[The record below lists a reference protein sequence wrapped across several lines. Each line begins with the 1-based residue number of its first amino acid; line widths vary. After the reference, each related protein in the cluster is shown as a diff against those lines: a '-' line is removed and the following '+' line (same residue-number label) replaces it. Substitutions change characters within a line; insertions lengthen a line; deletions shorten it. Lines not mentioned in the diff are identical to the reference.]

1 MKRFLVALLAVVLAV
16 SLVACGGSNQ
26 SQQGNEGSQ
35 EGGQETQ
42 PTEKQSVEI
51 TVWSHLT
58 DQEIEEVQK
67 VADKWSAE
75 TGNKAKILADTSDFQ
90 AFATAANSGKGPDIM
105 FGLPHDN
112 LGTFYKAGLLDPI
125 PDDLINDSDYVPLS
139 IQAVSFDGKKYAVP
153 LAMESYALFYNT
165 DMIKDPPKTWDEF
178 INAAQQYGFMYDINN
193 FYYSYAFVSG
203 YGGYVFKNNNGAYD
217 INDIGL
223 NNDGAKKGFATIS
236 DLVNKYKF
244 MPADIKGDIAKGNFQ
259 NKKIGMYI
267 SGPWDVPSFEDAG
280 VNFAVTSLP
289 KLENGNDM
297 KPFVGVQAAFVNAN
311 SKNKDVAWDL
321 MKYLIKNTP
330 IPLFE
335 IGNRIPVVNSVL
347 NSDEVQS
354 NEIMKGFADSA
365 SKGEPM
371 PNIPEVQAMWTP
383 ANNNLTLLT
392 SGKLAPDKVADQI
405 VAQMKE
411 GIATMQ

>member
-1 MKRFLVALLAVVLAV
+1 MMKKFLAVILIAILAV
-16 SLVACGGSNQ
+16 SMAACGGS
-26 SQQGNEGSQ
+26 SQPQQNNESSQ
-35 EGGQETQ
+35 NTQ
-42 PTEKQSVEI
+42 PEKKGGVEI
-51 TVWSHLT
+51 TVWSHFG
-58 DQEIEEVQK
+58 DKEIVPVQE
-67 VADKWSAE
+67 AANKWAAE
-75 TGNKAKILADTSDFQ
+75 TGNKVKVLTDNSDFQ

-112 LGTFYKAGLLDPI
+112 LGTFYKAGLLEPV
-125 PDDLINDSDYVPLS
+125 PDDLINDSDYEPLS

-165 DMIKDPPKTWDEF
+165 DMIKEAPKTWDEF
-178 INAAQQYGFMYDINN
+178 ISDAQQYGFMYDINN
-193 FYYSYAFVSG
+193 FYYSYAFVG
-203 YGGYVFKNNNGAYD
+203 GNGGYVFKNNGGTLD
-217 INDIGL
+217 VNDIGL
-223 NNDGAKKGFATIS
+223 NNEGAKKGFATIS
-236 DLVNKYKF
+236 DMVNKYKF

-259 NKKIGMYI
+259 SKKIGMYI
-267 SGPWDVPSFEDAG
+267 SGPWDVQSFKDAG
-280 VNFAVTSLP
+280 INFAVAPLP

-297 KPFVGVQAAFVNAN
+297 KPFMGVQAAFVNAN
-311 SKNKDVAWDL
+311 SKNKDAAWDL

-335 IGNRIPVVNSVL
+335 VGNRIPVINSVL

-365 SKGEPM
+365 SKGDPM

-383 ANNNLTLLT
+383 ANNNLTLIT
-392 SGKLAPDKVADQI
+392 SGKLAPDKAADQI